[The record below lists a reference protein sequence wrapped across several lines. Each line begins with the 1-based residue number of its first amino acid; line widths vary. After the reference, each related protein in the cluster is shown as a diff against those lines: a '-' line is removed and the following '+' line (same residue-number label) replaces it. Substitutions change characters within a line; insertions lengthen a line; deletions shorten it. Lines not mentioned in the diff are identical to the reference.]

1 MTQTTQTLTDYVAKA
16 DKQQIAR
23 CGDMP
28 ESTSTEVGRW
38 RFLYGNCQFLQDC
51 GINDACLPSYC
62 SHSERGHRSYFFMKG
77 RKNTTTN
84 TQIFMKYNGIITDT
98 GYSKCFWPVVMIHS
112 HSHEL
117 SVKSITLRIWNFEL
131 RVSFSL
137 FFWFLIYIWIIS
149 EPWLVLIWCITSRST
164 FNLWTGHMLVNFI
177 LTFNS
182 EL

>member
-1 MTQTTQTLTDYVAKA
+1 VTQTTQTLTDYVAKA

-77 RKNTTTN
+77 RKI
-84 TQIFMKYNGIITDT
+84 QLQPHK
-98 GYSKCFWPVVMIHS
+98 
-112 HSHEL
+112 
-117 SVKSITLRIWNFEL
+117 
-131 RVSFSL
+131 FS
-137 FFWFLIYIWIIS
+137 
-149 EPWLVLIWCITSRST
+149 
-164 FNLWTGHMLVNFI
+164 
-177 LTFNS
+177 
-182 EL
+182 

>member
-77 RKNTTTN
+77 RKNTTTTN
-84 TQIFMKYNGIITDT
+84 HTNF
-98 GYSKCFWPVVMIHS
+98 
-112 HSHEL
+112 HE
-117 SVKSITLRIWNFEL
+117 IQWYHYRHW
-131 RVSFSL
+131 L
-137 FFWFLIYIWIIS
+137 FQMFLTCS
-149 EPWLVLIWCITSRST
+149 NDS
-164 FNLWTGHMLVNFI
+164 
-177 LTFNS
+177 
-182 EL
+182 